1 MDNNINRIKCKVKL
15 SKQLFPK
22 SKINNGEYGILSV
35 FVEEVLQGEPDV
47 SKWGTITITGNMCE
61 IEHNE
66 IYTIIAD
73 EIIDDKYGK
82 QYKLIYI
89 GKNINLDSVENQ
101 KTFLNKILTK
111 NQVENLFNSFEDP
124 LKIIENEDVEKLCTV
139 NGIGAKTALNIIEKY
154 NNTKDYS
161 SAYVYLDSYGLTIN
175 MINKLIESY
184 GSPDVVI
191 AKIKENPYLI
201 ADDVDGIGWA
211 KADEIALNGGYEEY
225 SINRIKAYMEYY
237 LKSQAMEGNSY
248 VDIDDLLECIEDN
261 IGYEIPEDNLNM
273 AFKEMSETKMWCN
286 KDKTKLGLKKYYYL
300 EKNIATELLRLKNAT
315 NNFKYNNWLND
326 IKDQE
331 EEQGWNYT
339 DEQKE
344 AIKTILENNVVLL
357 SGSAGTGK
365 TSTVAGVLAAL
376 KDYKFSQTALSGK
389 ASVNLTDVTGE
400 AGFTIHRLL
409 GYNPSK
415 GFTYDYKHQ
424 LDTDIVILDE
434 LSMVDGNLFYKLI
447 QAIKSGS
454 KLIMLGD
461 TGQLESIGVANVM
474 QDIIDSNIIAHATL
488 TKIHRQAAKSAI
500 ITESMK
506 IRNHEQI
513 TDSKFTGV
521 ETRGEIKDLILD
533 IYNNKNETFDKIIDY
548 TKEVL
553 SNIDNIMDFQI
564 LVPMKS
570 RGESC
575 TYKINLEVQK
585 IINKRKKG
593 LIKKP
598 KCINLLE
605 GSKTPYSLYEGDKVI
620 NIKNNYKTVN
630 TKGVDTPIF
639 NGNLGII
646 KEVDVD
652 NRTLII
658 DFENIGEVV
667 VKGSHLNSIELGYA
681 ITVHKSQ
688 GSGFKYVICG
698 VDYSHYS
705 LLNKEMIYTMLTR
718 AKQKCILCSQ
728 NKALHYAI
736 SRSNVRSKQT
746 FLKTLLQEENSL
758 E

>member
-1 MDNNINRIKCKVKL
+1 MEDLNRVKCKVKL

-22 SKINNGEYGILSV
+22 GKINNGEYGILSV
-35 FVEEVLQGEPDV
+35 SVVEVLQGEPDI

-61 IEHNE
+61 IEYNE

-82 QYKLIYI
+82 QYKLVYI
-89 GKNINLDSVENQ
+89 GRDVKLDSIESQ
-101 KTFLNKILTK
+101 KIFFQKILTMK
-111 NQVENLFNSFEDP
+111 QVENLFNAFENP
-124 LKIIENEDVEKLCTV
+124 LKIIETEDVERLCTV

-161 SAYVYLDSYGLTIN
+161 SAYVFLDSYGLTNN

-184 GSPDVVI
+184 GSPEVVI
-191 AKIKENPYLI
+191 SKIQENPYLI
-201 ADDVDGIGWA
+201 ADDVDGIGWS
-211 KADEIALNGGYEEY
+211 KADEIALNGGYEQY
-225 SINRIKAYMEYY
+225 AVNRIKAYIEYY
-237 LKSQAMEGNSY
+237 LKAQAMEGNSY
-248 VDIDDLLECIEDN
+248 VDIDDMLECIEDN
-261 IGYEIPEDNLNM
+261 IGYEIPEENLNL
-273 AFKEMSETKMWCN
+273 AFKEMAESKMWYN

-331 EEQGWNYT
+331 EDQGWNYT

-365 TSTVAGVLAAL
+365 TSTVAGVLSAL
-376 KDYKFSQTALSGK
+376 KKYSFSQTALSGK

-400 AGFTIHRLL
+400 EGFTIHRLL

-415 GFTYDYKHQ
+415 GFTYNNKNQ

-434 LSMVDGNLFYKLI
+434 LSMVDGNLFFKLI
-447 QAIKSGS
+447 QSIKSGS

-461 TGQLESIGVANVM
+461 TGQLESIGVANIM
-474 QDIIDSNIIAHATL
+474 QDIIDSGVIPHATL
-488 TKIHRQAAKSAI
+488 TQIHRQAAKSAI

-513 TDSKFTGV
+513 TSSKFTGV
-521 ETRGEIKDLILD
+521 ETRGEIKDLVLD
-533 IYNNKNETFDKIIDY
+533 IYDSKNETFNKIIEY
-548 TKEVL
+548 TKEIL
-553 SNIDNIMDFQI
+553 KNITNIMDFQI

-575 TYKINLEVQK
+575 TYKINLEVQG
-585 IINKRKKG
+585 IINKKQRG
-593 LIKKP
+593 LIKKQ
-598 KCINLLE
+598 KFINLLE

-620 NIKNNYKTVN
+620 NTKNNYKTVN
-630 TKGVDTPIF
+630 VRGEVTPIF

-646 KEVDVD
+646 KEVDEN

-658 DFENIGEVV
+658 DFENIGEVI

-688 GSGFKYVICG
+688 GSGFKFIICG
-698 VDYSHYS
+698 IDYSHYS
-705 LLNKEMIYTMLTR
+705 LLNKEMVYTMLTR
-718 AKQKCILCSQ
+718 AKKKCILCSQ

-736 SRSNVRSKQT
+736 SRSNVKSKQT
-746 FLKTLLQEENSL
+746 FLKQMLQEGNSL

>member
-1 MDNNINRIKCKVKL
+1 MEEIKQIKCKVKL

-35 FVEEVLQGEPDV
+35 SIVEVLQGEPDI

-61 IEHNE
+61 IEYNE
-66 IYTIIAD
+66 IYTIVAD

-89 GKNINLDSVENQ
+89 GKTANLNTIEEQ
-101 KTFLNKILTK
+101 KIFLSKILTE
-111 NQVENLFNSFEDP
+111 NQVESLFSTFKNP
-124 LKIIENEDVEKLCTV
+124 LEIIKSENIEKLCEAK
-139 NGIGAKTALNIIEKY
+139 GIGAKTALSIIEKY

-161 SAYVYLDSYGLTIN
+161 AAYVYLNNYGLTIN

-184 GSPDVVI
+184 GSPDTVI
-191 AKIKENPYLI
+191 SKIKENPYLI
-201 ADDVDGIGWA
+201 ADDVEGIGWA
-211 KADEIALNGGYEEY
+211 KADEIALKGGYEEY
-225 SINRIKAYMEYY
+225 APNRIKAYMEYY

-248 VDIDDLLECIEDN
+248 VDIDDILEGIESN
-261 IGYEIPEDNLNM
+261 IGCDIPEDNLNI
-273 AFKEMSETKMWCN
+273 AFKEMAETKMWCN
-286 KDKTKLGLKKYYYL
+286 KDKTKLGLKKYFYL
-300 EKNIATELLRLKNAT
+300 EKNIATELLRLKNSD
-315 NNFKYNNWLND
+315 NNFNYDNWLND
-326 IKDQE
+326 IKEQE
-331 EEQGWNYT
+331 EVQGWSYT

-344 AIKTILENNVVLL
+344 AIKIILENNVVLL

-365 TSTVAGVLAAL
+365 TSTVAGVLSAL
-376 KDYKFSQTALSGK
+376 KNYKFSQTALSGK

-400 AGFTIHRLL
+400 EGFTIHRLL

-415 GFTYDYKHQ
+415 GFLHDKDNP

-434 LSMVDGNLFYKLI
+434 LSMVDGSLFFKLI

-461 TGQLESIGVANVM
+461 TGQLESIGVANIM
-474 QDIIDSNIIAHATL
+474 QDIIDSKVIPHAML

-513 TDSKFTGV
+513 TPSKFNGI
-521 ETRGEIKDLILD
+521 ETRGDIKDLVLD
-533 IYNNKNETFDKIIDY
+533 IYNNKNETFDKIINY
-548 TKEVL
+548 TREIIK
-553 SNIDNIMDFQI
+553 NIENIMDFQV
-564 LVPMKS
+564 LVPMKN
-570 RGESC
+570 RGEAC
-575 TYKINLEVQK
+575 TYKLNLEIQN
-585 IINKRKKG
+585 ILNKKHRG
-593 LIKKP
+593 LIKKS
-598 KCINLLE
+598 KFINLLE
-605 GSKTPYSLYEGDKVI
+605 GTKTPYSLYEGDKVI
-620 NIKNNYKTVN
+620 NTKNNYKTIN
-630 TKGVDTPIF
+630 TKGVNTPIF

-646 KEVDVD
+646 KEVDVQ
-652 NRTLII
+652 NRILVI

-698 VDYSHYS
+698 IDYSHFS
-705 LLNKEMIYTMLTR
+705 LLNKEMVYTMITR
-718 AKQKCILCSQ
+718 TKEKCVLCSQ

-736 SRSNVRSKQT
+736 SRSNVKDKQT
-746 FLKTLLQEENSL
+746 FLKALLQEGSL
-758 E
+758 DYI